1 MKKRDAFRSYEGM
14 AMRGYAKGLRAAWAF
29 LPLLLPSCSTDSVDV
44 DVPAG
49 RPVSLSVY
57 VPTPADTRANS
68 YYLADGGIPV
78 GRSIGVYGY
87 YHDNAAWSTASTPN
101 FMFNQEA
108 LCEDP
113 AVDYTY
119 APLKY
124 WPNETGD
131 KLSFIAY
138 YPYSDD
144 TNRATTGVTPLMTTA
159 TEGLPSYQFEVKEST
174 ADQVDFLVSKLLSNL
189 PNGTQDVSPSGATD
203 RTQLTMTDRVHF
215 VLEHATSKVVV
226 SIEVDEELRRDLA
239 YYDVTRL
246 ELNNVCFTG
255 TLSYTDGDHYAWSGQ
270 GGKKAVYNI
279 DRSTAYLLLPQP
291 LGDDVTLTLDYS
303 MTFNTDGTVYTYD
316 SDGQPVATDHY
327 TYSRTGAT
335 ARPNTM
341 VSRLTGDPVDEWLP
355 NHVYHYHVVLR
366 ADRIDFTAEVAPWG
380 DYNWTIL
387 N

>member
-1 MKKRDAFRSYEGM
+1 MYDE
-14 AMRGYAKGLRAAWAF
+14 L
-29 LPLLLPSCSTDSVDV
+29 T
-44 DVPAG
+44 
-49 RPVSLSVY
+49 
-57 VPTPADTRANS
+57 
-68 YYLADGGIPV
+68 
-78 GRSIGVYGY
+78 
-87 YHDNAAWSTASTPN
+87 
-101 FMFNQEA
+101 
-108 LCEDP
+108 
-113 AVDYTY
+113 
-119 APLKY
+119 
-124 WPNETGD
+124 
-131 KLSFIAY
+131 
-138 YPYSDD
+138 
-144 TNRATTGVTPLMTTA
+144 
-159 TEGLPSYQFEVKEST
+159 
-174 ADQVDFLVSKLLSNL
+174 QVDIDKMKAELEDRRLNIRPKIMEDVKTARAFGDLSENYEYKAAKDAQRRKDSRMRYL
-189 PNGTQDVSPSGATD
+189 EKMNAT
-203 RTQLTMTDRVHF
+203 
-215 VLEHATSKVVV
+215 AKVVV
-226 SIEVDEELRRDLA
+226 SVEVDEDLRRDLA

-366 ADRIDFTAEVAPWG
+366 TDRIDFTAEVAPWG